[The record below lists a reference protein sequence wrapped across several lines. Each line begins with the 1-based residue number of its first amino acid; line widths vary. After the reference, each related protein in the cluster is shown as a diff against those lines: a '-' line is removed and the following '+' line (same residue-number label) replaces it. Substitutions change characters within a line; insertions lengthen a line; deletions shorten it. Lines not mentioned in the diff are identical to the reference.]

1 MALYSNDIDWLGG
14 GNAQKLDGSVMQYMP
29 STGSGSSFGSLFNR
43 DNAGLALGALQGL
56 SALLGGFGG
65 FQQNKMA
72 KKQLGL
78 ARDQF
83 NFQKDLAN
91 RNYANELSAF
101 NTALEDR
108 INARAAQEGR
118 DQNYV
123 NDYLSKNRLQG

>member
-1 MALYSNDIDWLGG
+1 MAVYSNDIDWLGG
-14 GNAQKLDGSVMQYMP
+14 GNAQKLSGNVMQYVP
-29 STGSGSSFGSLFNR
+29 STGSSSSFGGWFNR
-43 DNAGLALGALQGL
+43 DNAGLALGALQGI

-65 FQQNKMA
+65 LQQNKMA
-72 KKQLGL
+72 KKQLNL

-83 NFQKDLAN
+83 NFQKDFAN

-118 DQNYV
+118 DQTYV
-123 NDYLSKNRLQG
+123 NDYLSRNQLRG

>member
-1 MALYSNDIDWLGG
+1 MAVYSNDIDWLGG
-14 GNAQKLDGSVMQYMP
+14 GNAQKLDGKVMQYKP
-29 STGSGSSFGSLFNR
+29 STGSSSSFGDWFNR

-56 SALLGGFGG
+56 SGLLGGFGAL
-65 FQQNKMA
+65 QQNKMA

-83 NFQKDLAN
+83 DFQKDFAN

-101 NTALEDR
+101 NTAMEDK

-123 NDYLSKNRLQG
+123 NDYLNRNRLQG